1 MYDFLPC
8 IRCGR
13 GFIDR
18 APRKFYCGECRAN
31 GVEVVRNDDEWR
43 ARIWGGGELR
53 VKYPAAPIEPVRFEA
68 EDLRELVADAMFGWL
83 MGAD

>member
-1 MYDFLPC
+1 M
-8 IRCGR
+8 
-13 GFIDR
+13 
-18 APRKFYCGECRAN
+18 
-31 GVEVVRNDDEWR
+31 
-43 ARIWGGGELR
+43 R